1 MFYTLVPLKLVLYSL
16 VTYLSSGEEKSIL
29 ILQGCTFLF
38 LGLFWSKRSRR
49 RRQDTKL
56 RTSDVS
62 LAVSSGV
69 LATQLLRVADSF
81 STRQIPLSESG
92 PSLNSIPCRPK
103 QADIFA
109 HSNSSTGS
117 LLPISSFG
125 QQQKP
130 VDRIE
135 VHVPR

>member
-1 MFYTLVPLKLVLYSL
+1 MFYTLVSLKLVLYSL
-16 VTYLSSGEEKSIL
+16 VTCLSSAEEKSIL

-62 LAVSSGV
+62 LALSSDV
-69 LATQLLRVADSF
+69 LATQLLRVADGF
-81 STRQIPLSESG
+81 STRQIPPSEFS

-109 HSNSSTGS
+109 HNDSTTGLFYRS
-117 LLPISSFG
+117 HRSG
-125 QQQKP
+125 TAEA
-130 VDRIE
+130 R
-135 VHVPR
+135 